1 MRYYHRTMSG
11 TRRRVLAS
19 VGTMCPVLF
28 LALASSARLS
38 AGQAPEPAQ
47 PPAAAGPLVPG
58 RYELKLDRSR
68 DGTLYVPAG
77 YQAGVAMPLIVW
89 LHGAGGSGQVSAN
102 LASMAD
108 EFGYLVLAPD
118 SREWTWDAILGQ
130 FGPDVEFIR
139 AALDSTLKRCRVDP
153 QRITLAGFSDGASY
167 ALSLGISFGDVFRR
181 IYAGS
186 PGVMQ
191 PIEVNGKPPIFIS
204 HGLQDQTM
212 PIDETSRKFVP
223 RLKALGYDVT
233 YREYEGRHQL
243 PAAILREVFE
253 WLAARDR

>member
-1 MRYYHRTMSG
+1 MSA
-11 TRRRVLAS
+11 TRGGFLAS
-19 VGTMCPVLF
+19 AAMCAGLC
-28 LALASSARLS
+28 LAWSARVS
-38 AGQAPEPAQ
+38 GAQDPEP
-47 PPAAAGPLVPG
+47 PRLPAPAGPLVPG
-58 RYELKLDRSR
+58 RYDLKLDKSR

-77 YQAGVAMPLIVW
+77 YTPSVAMPLIVW

-102 LASMAD
+102 LASLAD

-118 SREWTWDAILGQ
+118 SREWTWDAILGR

-139 AALDSTLKRCRVDP
+139 AALDSTFERCRVDR

-167 ALSLGISFGDVFRR
+167 ALSLGISFGDVFRH

-186 PGVMQ
+186 PGLMQ

-243 PAAILREVFE
+243 PAPILREVFE
-253 WLAARDR
+253 WLAAMDKQPQRRP

>member
-1 MRYYHRTMSG
+1 MRYYHGTMSG

-19 VGTMCPVLF
+19 AGAICSLLF
-28 LALASSARLS
+28 LASSARVL
-38 AGQAPEPAQ
+38 AGQDPEPAQ
-47 PPAAAGPLVPG
+47 PAAAAGPLVPG

-68 DGTLYVPAG
+68 DGMLYVPAG
-77 YQAGVAMPLIVW
+77 YKAGVTMPLIVW

-139 AALDSTLKRCRVDP
+139 AALDSTFKRCRVDSH
-153 QRITLAGFSDGASY
+153 RITLAGFSDGASY
-167 ALSLGISFGDVFRR
+167 ALSLGISYGDVFRHV
-181 IYAGS
+181 YAGS

-243 PAAILREVFE
+243 PAPILREVFE
-253 WLAARDR
+253 WLAARDK